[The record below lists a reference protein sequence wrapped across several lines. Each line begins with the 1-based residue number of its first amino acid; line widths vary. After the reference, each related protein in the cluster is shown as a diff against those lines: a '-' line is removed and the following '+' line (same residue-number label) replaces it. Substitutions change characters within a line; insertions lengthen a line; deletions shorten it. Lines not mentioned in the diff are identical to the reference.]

1 MITTESISE
10 HSLTVTAR
18 LINALADPARLR
30 IANLIRHGGEVCN
43 CQIEPITGY
52 LPSKISRHL
61 ALLKQADLLSE
72 RRKGTF
78 IYYHFREAE
87 NPLVESLLA
96 LLDAA
101 AAADPL
107 LAADRKILT
116 ENCKC

>member
-1 MITTESISE
+1 MTVDAEISE
-10 HSLTVTAR
+10 QSLTTTVR

-52 LPSKISRHL
+52 LPSKISRQL
-61 ALLKQADLLSE
+61 AFLKQAALLNE
-72 RRKGTF
+72 RRDGTF
-78 IYYHFREAE
+78 IYYQFRAAE
-87 NPLVESLLA
+87 NPLVESLFA

-107 LAADRKILT
+107 LARDRKILT
-116 ENCKC
+116 ENCNC

>member
-1 MITTESISE
+1 MIADTKTSE
-10 HSLTVTAR
+10 QSLTATAR

-72 RRKGTF
+72 RRDGTF
-78 IYYHFREAE
+78 IYYQFREAE

-107 LAADRKILT
+107 LAEARKALT
-116 ENCKC
+116 ENCQC

>member
-1 MITTESISE
+1 MTVTADISE
-10 HSLTVTAR
+10 QSLVGTAR

-61 ALLKQADLLSE
+61 ALLKQANLLNE
-72 RRKGTF
+72 RRDGTF
-78 IYYHFREAE
+78 IYYQFREAE
-87 NPLVESLLA
+87 NPLVKSLLA

-107 LAADRKILT
+107 LAADRKTLT
-116 ENCKC
+116 KNCAC